1 MKKQTGQRTVS
12 QALKELEV
20 IVESLSQDEVDVE
33 KGMSKFKEGV
43 ELVKFC
49 KSELKKTE
57 NEFHQIKSELLL
69 DE

>member
-1 MKKQTGQRTVS
+1 MKKTVQTVS
-12 QALKELEV
+12 QALKELEI

-33 KGMSKFKEGV
+33 KGMSKFKQGV

-57 NEFHQIKSELLL
+57 NEFNQIKSELLL
-69 DE
+69 ED